1 MFKSYNLKLTALF
14 ARYLYQYKILNLPG
28 LGTFTLDPSIPV
40 PEANDRNQDFIQ
52 HIRFEQ
58 RSVAAPDEEFIEF
71 IRTQTGKI
79 RPLAESD
86 LDSFLTD
93 GKVLLNIGKPFYF
106 EGIGSLQ
113 KNRAGM
119 YEFTPG
125 VPLTDRIE
133 KYVEIKS
140 VEHDEWQSTSA
151 PDRQQGSDPG
161 KVLLVLAVLLGLI
174 IVVAGGYY
182 LYQRNSAGT
191 PPDTESISVSEDNIA
206 IDSVLQNNNL
216 QDSITPA
223 PTPSAAVQ
231 ASVPGTY
238 RFVIETTANK
248 TRALKRYNQLKSYML
263 DIQLDAATD
272 SSLFKLYFTIPA
284 SAADT
289 THIKDSLKRMYSTR
303 MVTIE

>member
-1 MFKSYNLKLTALF
+1 MIKSYNLKLTALF
-14 ARYLYQYKILNLPG
+14 ARYLYQHKILNLPG
-28 LGTFTLDPSIPV
+28 LGTFTLDPSVPV

-93 GKVLLNIGKPFYF
+93 GKILLNIGKPFYF

-113 KNRAGM
+113 KNRAGL

-133 KYVEIKS
+133 KYTEIKS
-140 VEHDEWQSTSA
+140 VERDEWQSTSA
-151 PDRQQGSDPG
+151 PDRQQPSDSG
-161 KVLLVLAVLLGLI
+161 RVLLVVAVLIGLV

-182 LYQRNSAGT
+182 LYQRNSGVAL
-191 PPDTESISVSEDNIA
+191 PDTENMNVSEEVSGN
-206 IDSVLQNNNL
+206 DSILQDSSL

-223 PTPSAAVQ
+223 PNRP
-231 ASVPGTY
+231 ASVQVTPPGSY
-238 RFVIETTANK
+238 RFIIETTANK
-248 TRALKRYNQLKSYML
+248 TRALKAYNQLKSYML
-263 DIQLDAATD
+263 DIQLDAAAD

-284 SAADT
+284 SPADT